1 MVIPGLPF
9 SHHADTSMATLERA
23 EPEPS
28 CAQGYSFDRS
38 AWYAYTPA
46 QAGSVTAHVETWFS
60 TALAVYTGSSI
71 RRLTQVDSR
80 CWGDWL
86 TFRVEA
92 GTTYY
97 FQIGGMYGDGGS
109 LILYLEGPPEND
121 DFANAV
127 QISAIPFNHYVD
139 TTRAGLEAAE
149 PTPSCAQGYSFDKT
163 VWYAYTPAQAGSFA
177 AHVEAWFTTALAVYT
192 GSSLDQL
199 TQIDSRCWGDWLTF
213 QAEAGTTYYFQI
225 GGRYGDGGSLTLYL
239 EGPPENDNF
248 ANAVQVS
255 GIPFDHYTDTRA
267 ASLEATEPTPSCA
280 QGYSFD
286 KTVWYAYT
294 PAESGSVA
302 AHVDAWFSSA
312 LALYTGSSLNQLT
325 QIDSRCWGDWLTFQ
339 AEAGTTYYFQIGGI
353 WGDADPMWFYLQ
365 VTPPPEANFGFD
377 PYEPSVFDTVWYHNW
392 SNDPANVGIESVLWD
407 FGDGTTSTEWSAN
420 HQYAVDGDYTVQLTV
435 TTYDG
440 RTASTTRDLQV
451 RTHDV
456 AISKFTVPNSAKA
469 GQTRTIVVG
478 LSSRRYP
485 EQVEVRLYRSVPGS
499 YNQYEW
505 VGSLTQQVPVRPTNR
520 TTDFKFSYTFTSEEA
535 SVGKV
540 TFRAEAHLWDARDAF
555 PADNEAI
562 SLATKVSP

>member
-1 MVIPGLPF
+1 
-9 SHHADTSMATLERA
+9 
-23 EPEPS
+23 
-28 CAQGYSFDRS
+28 
-38 AWYAYTPA
+38 
-46 QAGSVTAHVETWFS
+46 
-60 TALAVYTGSSI
+60 
-71 RRLTQVDSR
+71 
-80 CWGDWL
+80 
-86 TFRVEA
+86 
-92 GTTYY
+92 
-97 FQIGGMYGDGGS
+97 
-109 LILYLEGPPEND
+109 
-121 DFANAV
+121 
-127 QISAIPFNHYVD
+127 VD
-139 TTRAGLEAAE
+139 TTRAGLEAA
-149 PTPSCAQGYSFDKT
+149 
-163 VWYAYTPAQAGSFA
+163 
-177 AHVEAWFTTALAVYT
+177 
-192 GSSLDQL
+192 
-199 TQIDSRCWGDWLTF
+199 
-213 QAEAGTTYYFQI
+213 
-225 GGRYGDGGSLTLYL
+225 
-239 EGPPENDNF
+239 
-248 ANAVQVS
+248 
-255 GIPFDHYTDTRA
+255 
-267 ASLEATEPTPSCA
+267 EPTPSCA

-540 TFRAEAHLWDARDAF
+540 TFRAEAHLWDPGMRF
-555 PADNEAI
+555 QPTTKR
-562 SLATKVSP
+562 SL